1 MLPSYVTHLPDGHET
16 GTFIG
21 LDLGGTNFRVLLG
34 HVQNQE
40 YIISYYDFIV
50 RNYVLRQNFDSR
62 KMDMQPGN
70 PMLMDSQVYP
80 IPKDC
85 MIQTGEK
92 LFDYLAEKISQF
104 LIRMGLHN
112 KTVQVRV

>member
-1 MLPSYVTHLPDGHET
+1 
-16 GTFIG
+16 
-21 LDLGGTNFRVLLG
+21 
-34 HVQNQE
+34 
-40 YIISYYDFIV
+40 
-50 RNYVLRQNFDSR
+50 
-62 KMDMQPGN
+62 MDMQPGN

-112 KTVQVRV
+112 KTVQVRLKTNIV